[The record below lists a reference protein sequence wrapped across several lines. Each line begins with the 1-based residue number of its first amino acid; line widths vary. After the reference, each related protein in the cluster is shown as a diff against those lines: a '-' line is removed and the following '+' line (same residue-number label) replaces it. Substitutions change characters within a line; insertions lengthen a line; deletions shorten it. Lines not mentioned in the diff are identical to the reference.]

1 MHVYKLRIFMPFF
14 YLLAMLLIGVTDYQK
29 VTRPPNA
36 SPGRPNVARL
46 AVHFSALGRYYVRT
60 LRRRLN
66 AHPNERGKI
75 DDELGR
81 ILVLDLRNPRSDVDD
96 RALGQLQFD
105 AKRLLGEQG
114 GDAIRIIKV
123 LLESED
129 VYVRSNGLDTA
140 RDLCFNTP
148 KLGVSLYPLV
158 AHLAADPDA
167 GVRANAKTVLWV
179 IRPPK

>member
-105 AKRLLGEQG
+105 AKRL
-114 GDAIRIIKV
+114 
-123 LLESED
+123 
-129 VYVRSNGLDTA
+129 
-140 RDLCFNTP
+140 
-148 KLGVSLYPLV
+148 
-158 AHLAADPDA
+158 
-167 GVRANAKTVLWV
+167 
-179 IRPPK
+179 